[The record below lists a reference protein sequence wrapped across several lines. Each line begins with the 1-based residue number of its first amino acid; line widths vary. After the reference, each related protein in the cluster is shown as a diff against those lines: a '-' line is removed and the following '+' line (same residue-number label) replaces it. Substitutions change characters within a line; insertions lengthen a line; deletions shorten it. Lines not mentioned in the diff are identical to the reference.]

1 MHWGVVEGV
10 IAHNCAEVLLADKG
24 TCNLT
29 SLNTAAF
36 IKDGKVDL
44 EYLLAAQVLSARAG
58 YRMTNVEMELHDWDY
73 VQRRDRLTGCSLMG
87 WQDLVNMLGLS
98 KAKEKE
104 ILSSLRY
111 TAKTAAEAYADEAG
125 LPKPLLTT
133 VQKPEGSLAQLPT
146 VSSGIHY
153 QHSEYFIRR
162 VRISATDPLVKVAE
176 ELGWI
181 VENEVGQTDEN
192 CTIKVISFP
201 VKAPA
206 GRNKY
211 DVTAIEQLENYKM
224 FMENYVEQN
233 TSITVSVKEH
243 EWEDVEQWLWD
254 NWDEVIAVS
263 FLNLDNSFYQLMPYE
278 KISREKYLEMS
289 SSIKPFT
296 PSLLSKYETEEIE
309 LDVGDEGCETGVC
322 PIR

>member
-1 MHWGVVEGV
+1 
-10 IAHNCAEVLLADKG
+10 
-24 TCNLT
+24 
-29 SLNTAAF
+29 
-36 IKDGKVDL
+36 
-44 EYLLAAQVLSARAG
+44 
-58 YRMTNVEMELHDWDY
+58 MELHEWD
-73 VQRRDRLTGCSLMG
+73 VIQRRDRLTGCSLMG
-87 WQDLVNMLGLS
+87 WQDLVNMLGLN
-98 KAKEKE
+98 KAQEKE
-104 ILSSLRY
+104 ILVALRH
-111 TAKTAAEAYADEAG
+111 AARTAADAYANEMG

-133 VQKPEGSLAQLPT
+133 VQKPEGTLAQLPT

-176 ELGWI
+176 ELGWL
-181 VENEVGQTDEN
+181 VENEVGQNDEN

-201 VKAPA
+201 IKSPA
-206 GRNKY
+206 GRTKY
-211 DVTAIEQLENYKM
+211 DVSAIEQLENYEM

-254 NWDEVIAVS
+254 HWDKVIAVS
-263 FLNLDNSFYQLMPYE
+263 FINLDNSFYQLMPYE
-278 KISREKYLEMS
+278 KIDKETYEKMS
-289 SSIKPFT
+289 LNMKPFT
-296 PSLLSKYETEEIE
+296 PSLLSKYEIEEIE